1 MRPPELKLLRDSLM
15 WHQLDDWVR
24 ERAIALCDY
33 MLAHEDIKLP
43 VFRFN
48 IYTDVNVTVETYG
61 GPKEFVGKITGR
73 VYKEKHSEK
82 GEPTQEVGY
91 WIWIKDL
98 ESTVKTVY
106 FNDSQV
112 RPLK

>member
-1 MRPPELKLLRDSLM
+1 MRIPELRLLRDSLS
-15 WHQLDDWVR
+15 WRQREDWCR
-24 ERAIALCDY
+24 ERCIALIDY

-48 IYTDVNVTVETYG
+48 MYADVHVTIETYG
-61 GPKEFVGKITGR
+61 GPKELVGKITGR
-73 VYKEKHSEK
+73 VYKETHSAK
-82 GEPTQEVGY
+82 GPHEEVGY
-91 WIWIKDL
+91 WIWLKDL

-106 FNDSQV
+106 FNDRAV